1 MNRTLIIGGTGTV
14 GRQVLSQLSALGMQI
29 RVLARNPGAVRMPP
43 QIEVVRGDLTLPE
56 SLNGCMDGVD
66 VVFLVWVA
74 PPATVAPALK
84 RITRSARR
92 IVFLSAP
99 LKTTHPLF
107 QQPNPARNLGLQIE
121 RIIEASGCQ
130 WTFLRPGMF
139 AANAR
144 GWWGEQIRG
153 GDILRWPYLSVPT
166 APIDERDIAAV
177 AVRALSED
185 GHARAEYVLT
195 GPQSLS
201 QFEQLSTIGR
211 AIGRSLRIEEITPD
225 QAQQELL
232 RIMPA
237 PVINMLLD
245 AWAAASGQPAFV
257 TSTVEEIT
265 GSPARTFLEWATD
278 NVAEFRGVT

>member
-1 MNRTLIIGGTGTV
+1 
-14 GRQVLSQLSALGMQI
+14 
-29 RVLARNPGAVRMPP
+29 
-43 QIEVVRGDLTLPE
+43 
-56 SLNGCMDGVD
+56 
-66 VVFLVWVA
+66 
-74 PPATVAPALK
+74 
-84 RITRSARR
+84 
-92 IVFLSAP
+92 
-99 LKTTHPLF
+99 LF

-121 RIIEASGCQ
+121 RIIEASACQ

-144 GWWGEQIRG
+144 GWWGPQIRA
-153 GDILRWPYLSVPT
+153 GDVVRWPYLAVPT

-177 AVRALSED
+177 AVRALCED

-211 AIGRSLRIEEITPD
+211 ASGRSLRIEEITPD
-225 QAQQELL
+225 QARQELL
-232 RIMPA
+232 NIMPP

-245 AWAAASGQPAFV
+245 AWAAASGQPAFL

-265 GSPARTFLEWATD
+265 RAPGRTFLEWATD
-278 NVAEFRGVT
+278 HAPEFRGR